1 MYTPLKPSLNHYL
14 PYFVRTPRVLR
25 LLGQHDNKPRLKHVM
40 HTCLISLASVTCV
53 AQDYVYLVHKPTQQK
68 IHSCSVENGAVVT
81 AVGGEDTSFCSQWA
95 QVRNGDYFYLKNRE
109 SDKHLKPDTLE
120 DGSPL
125 VVQPNSWRGNW
136 TQWSFNDRGDGFGHL
151 VNRGTSKHI
160 FIAAASARVM
170 QQPASWRGDYTRWQL
185 QAVALPNPTPSPGA
199 SPAPTPT
206 LAPTPTP
213 TATQTPIPPETFSA
227 VFLWDSLNL
236 SDAIDLGFTAGP
248 VAPGS
253 QVSSGPIT
261 FSEIGDQVGLANSQA
276 GGNSH
281 GVGIGFIDINN
292 DGWEDLMLANGRA
305 RNQSWNSKLYLNN
318 RGQFTDIS
326 DSSGI
331 AGILNGLDT
340 YSVAAA
346 DYDRDGDLDIHITA
360 HPSDILL
367 QNQGD
372 NTFIDVTEVAGLGG
386 PNSAPDSSGSSK
398 IGAFGDYNGDGLLD
412 LVVASSTFTSA
423 QVPNGYLMR
432 NNGDGTFSDVTRDTR
447 FAAAPTG
454 NPCAVMWSDYNADG
468 HQDLWIW
475 SDRGNRNENRVLLQN
490 QNGATFRNVRQEVGA
505 TWTVGNPMGID
516 AADADHDGYLDY
528 YVSDIGNAFL
538 HNQQNGRF
546 SEIASSSGTSGEFGW
561 GLGFEDFN
569 ADSWADIFV
578 AQEDDRPYLSFT
590 NLQQRPPRFS
600 EQRWS
605 HSRVGRNGHNVAVA
619 FADFDRN
626 GTVDVVTASTSG
638 SRVNLFRNDTNLGSN
653 RWLEVKVPVT
663 PNTNERGGIS
673 GRVVVK
679 TGDLVQFRDITGGS
693 SRASQNAMSVRFGLG
708 QWTGAEWVG
717 VLWPDGRQTVVK
729 GVEGN
734 QILEIPAN

>member
-1 MYTPLKPSLNHYL
+1 MAQIVITI
-14 PYFVRTPRVLR
+14 FVTT
-25 LLGQHDNKPRLKHVM
+25 
-40 HTCLISLASVTCV
+40 TCF

-68 IHSCSVENGAVVT
+68 IHSCSTANGTRVSAVPRGNV
-81 AVGGEDTSFCSQWA
+81 SFCAQWEL
-95 QVRNGDYFYLKNRE
+95 VSIGEYFHLKNRE
-109 SDKHLKPDTLE
+109 SAKHLKPDTIANR
-120 DGSPL
+120 SPL
-125 VVQPNSWRGNW
+125 VIQPNTWTGNW
-136 TQWSFNDRGDGFGHL
+136 TQWSYEDRGDGFGHL
-151 VNRGTSKHI
+151 INRGTQKHI
-160 FIAAASARVM
+160 FIAAATSVVL
-170 QQPASWRGDYTRWQL
+170 QQPATWRGDYTRWQL
-185 QAVALPNPTPSPGA
+185 QPVLSSTPVATPSSLP
-199 SPAPTPT
+199 SPAPTST
-206 LAPTPTP
+206 ATPTI
-213 TATQTPIPPETFSA
+213 TPSPIETYNA
-227 VFLWDSLNL
+227 VFLWEPLVISE
-236 SDAIDLGFTAGP
+236 AQDLGFDPAPIPSESQREAG
-248 VAPGS
+248 A
-253 QVSSGPIT
+253 IR
-261 FSEIGDQVGLANSQA
+261 FSEIGDQVGFANSQA
-276 GGNSH
+276 GGNQH

-292 DGWEDLMLANGRA
+292 DGWEDIMLANGRA

-318 RGQFTDIS
+318 EGQFTDIS
-326 DSSGI
+326 EASGI
-331 AGILNGLDT
+331 SGILDGLDA

-360 HPSDILL
+360 HPRDILL

-372 NTFIDVTEVAGLGG
+372 NTFIDITDSAGLGG
-386 PNSAPDSSGSSK
+386 PNSSPDLGGSSK
-398 IGAFGDYNGDGLLD
+398 IGAFGDYNGDGLID
-412 LVVASSTFTSA
+412 LVVASSTFDSN
-423 QVPNGYLMR
+423 QIPNGYLMR
-432 NNGDGTFSDVTRDTR
+432 NNGDGTFSDVTTATN

-454 NPCAVMWSDYNADG
+454 NPCAVMWSDYNSDG

-490 QNGATFRNVRQEVGA
+490 QNGSTFRNVTTQVGA

-546 SEIASSSGTSGEFGW
+546 SEIARNSGTLGEFGW

-569 ADSWADIFV
+569 GDSWADIFV

-590 NLQQRPPRFS
+590 NLKESPPRFT
-600 EQRWS
+600 EQEWT

-626 GTVDVVTASTSG
+626 GSIDVVTASTSG
-638 SRVNLFRNDTNLGSN
+638 SRVNLFRNDTNMGTN
-653 RWLEVKVPVT
+653 RWLEVKVPVVPET
-663 PNTNERGGIS
+663 GERGGIT

-679 TGDLVQFRDITGGS
+679 TGDLVQFRDLTGGS

-717 VLWPDGRQTVVK
+717 VLWPDGRQIVVS

-734 QILEIPAN
+734 QVLEIPTN